1 MAQTINDI
9 MEKFGVGKIRAGR
22 IIKYFEKN
30 PDEVPYISE
39 YSVCTT
45 TDFAFLRRHPMGELN
60 KRRIGTAIGVDTFGS
75 RTAATVY
82 FFRIAEE

>member
-1 MAQTINDI
+1 ML
-9 MEKFGVGKIRAGR
+9 EKIRAGR

-30 PDEVPYISE
+30 PDEVSYISE
-39 YSVCTT
+39 YSVCTN
-45 TDFAFLRRHPMGELN
+45 TDFAFLKRHPMGVQN

-82 FFRIAEE
+82 FFRIVVEE

>member
-1 MAQTINDI
+1 

-22 IIKYFEKN
+22 ILKYFAKN

-39 YSVCTT
+39 YKVCNSA
-45 TDFAFLRRHPMGELN
+45 DFAFLERHPKGAQN

-82 FFRIAEE
+82 FFRVVEE